1 MSRNSSYILLILAVG
16 LTVVTLGCLGGSSVP
31 PTPEPTPVQVTAKA
45 DMTARETV
53 PEATPTALPTP
64 TPVPEAARVPGAV
77 TPTAVA
83 PEAPP
88 TATPTPVPYESEAAM
103 YDMFPGFT
111 MSMSQTLEAL
121 EQIKLNNDSSM
132 IPVLIEVMRF
142 MPTRSSRDSV
152 ADTLRALTG
161 QPYAGDDW
169 DKWMDWMGAN
179 LDGIE
184 PPEGY
189 PDWKARLYSAI
200 DERFAYFLRPAR
212 DFSRIRLE
220 EIVWGG
226 VRPDGIPDLRR
237 PSFVEA
243 SEAGYMNP
251 DDRVF
256 GLEINGDV
264 RAYPLRVVN
273 AHEMVNDSVGGEP
286 ISLMW

>member
-1 MSRNSSYILLILAVG
+1 MPRMERERVGAAVVG
-16 LTVVTLGCLGGSSVP
+16 IMMATLSCIGGSSVP
-31 PTPEPTPVQVTAKA
+31 PTPEPTPVQVTANA
-45 DMTARETV
+45 EVEVR
-53 PEATPTALPTP
+53 EATPVPSPTALPTSTPLPKEAQVPGATP
-64 TPVPEAARVPGAV
+64 TPVPAPDTPAA
-77 TPTAVA
+77 
-83 PEAPP
+83 
-88 TATPTPVPYESEAAM
+88 VPYESEAAM

-111 MSMSQTLEAL
+111 MSMSRTLETL
-121 EQIKLNNDSSM
+121 EQIKVNNDSSM

-142 MPTRSSRDSV
+142 MPTQSSRDSV

-161 QPYAGDDW
+161 QPFEGNDW
-169 DKWMDWMGAN
+169 DKWMDWMGTN
-179 LDGIE
+179 LDDIE

-200 DERFAYFLRPAR
+200 DERFAFFLRPAR

-237 PSFVEA
+237 PSFLEA
-243 SEAGYMNP
+243 SEAGHMRP

>member
-1 MSRNSSYILLILAVG
+1 M
-16 LTVVTLGCLGGSSVP
+16 P
-31 PTPEPTPVQVTAKA
+31 PTPEPTPAQVSAKA
-45 DMTARETV
+45 DMSSKATTAAATTPTPIPTSTTV
-53 PEATPTALPTP
+53 PEATKAPDATPTAMAEEVTPDPTP
-64 TPVPEAARVPGAV
+64 TA
-77 TPTAVA
+77 
-83 PEAPP
+83 
-88 TATPTPVPYESEAAM
+88 VPYESEAAM

-111 MSMSQTLEAL
+111 ISLPQTLETL
-121 EQIKLNNDSSM
+121 EQIKLNDDSSM

-161 QPYAGDDW
+161 QPFEGNDW
-169 DKWMDWMGAN
+169 DKWMDWMGEN
-179 LDGIE
+179 LDDIQ

-189 PDWKARLYSAI
+189 PEWKGKLYSAR
-200 DERFAYFLRPAR
+200 DERFAFFLRPAR

-237 PSFVEA
+237 PSFLEA
-243 SEAGYMNP
+243 SEAEYMNP

>member
-1 MSRNSSYILLILAVG
+1 MPRNPLYIPLILVVG
-16 LTVVTLGCLGGSSVP
+16 LTAVALGCFGGSSVP
-31 PTPEPTPVQVTAKA
+31 PTPEPTPARVSANA
-45 DMTARETV
+45 DMSAKTTAAA
-53 PEATPTALPTP
+53 PSPTP
-64 TPVPEAARVPGAV
+64 IPTSTPVPEATQAPDA
-77 TPTAVA
+77 TPTA
-83 PEAPP
+83 
-88 TATPTPVPYESEAAM
+88 ATPDPTPTSTAVPYESEAAM

-121 EQIKLNNDSSM
+121 ERIKQNDDSSM

-142 MPTRSSRDSV
+142 MPTQSSRDSV
-152 ADTLRALTG
+152 ADALRALTD
-161 QPYAGDDW
+161 QPFEGNDW

-179 LDGIE
+179 LDEIE

-237 PSFVEA
+237 PSFLEA
-243 SEAGYMNP
+243 SDAEYMDP

>member
-1 MSRNSSYILLILAVG
+1 MFRNSSYILLILAVG
-16 LTVVTLGCLGGSSVP
+16 LTAVALGCFAGSSVP
-31 PTPEPTPVQVTAKA
+31 PTPEPTPVQVTANAEVKV
-45 DMTARETV
+45 R
-53 PEATPTALPTP
+53 EATPVPSPTALPTS
-64 TPVPEAARVPGAV
+64 TPVPKDIQVPDA
-77 TPTAVA
+77 TPIPVPAS
-83 PEAPP
+83 
-88 TATPTPVPYESEAAM
+88 ATPTVIPYESETAM

-111 MSMSQTLEAL
+111 ISMPRTLETL
-121 EQIKLNNDSSM
+121 EQIKQNNDSSM

-152 ADTLRALTG
+152 ADTLRALTD
-161 QPYAGDDW
+161 QSYAGDDW

-179 LDGIE
+179 LDDIR

-200 DERFAYFLRPAR
+200 DERFAFFLRPAR

-237 PSFVEA
+237 PSFLEA
-243 SEAGYMNP
+243 SEAEYMNP

>member
-1 MSRNSSYILLILAVG
+1 MSRSSSYIPLILAVV
-16 LTVVTLGCLGGSSVP
+16 LTAVSLGCFGGSPVS
-31 PTPEPTPVQVTAKA
+31 PTPEPTPVQVTANA
-45 DMTARETV
+45 EVRV
-53 PEATPTALPTP
+53 QEATPVPSPTALPTS
-64 TPVPEAARVPGAV
+64 TPIAKDTQVPGS
-77 TPTAVA
+77 TPTSVPA
-83 PEAPP
+83 PAI
-88 TATPTPVPYESEAAM
+88 PYESEAAM

-111 MSMSQTLEAL
+111 TAMPRTLETL
-121 EQIKLNNDSSM
+121 EQIKQNNDSSM
-132 IPVLIEVMRF
+132 IPVLVEVMRF

-152 ADTLRALTG
+152 ADTLQALTG
-161 QPYAGDDW
+161 QPFEGNDW

-179 LDGIE
+179 LDDIE

-200 DERFAYFLRPAR
+200 DERFAFFLRPAR

-237 PSFVEA
+237 PSFLEA
-243 SEAGYMNP
+243 SDAEHMRP

>member
-1 MSRNSSYILLILAVG
+1 MPRIEQVCAGAAAIGMMMAALSCV
-16 LTVVTLGCLGGSSVP
+16 GGSSVP
-31 PTPEPTPVQVTAKA
+31 PTPEPTPVQVTANAEVKVREA
-45 DMTARETV
+45 SPVPSPTARPTSTPIPKDAQV
-53 PEATPTALPTP
+53 PDATP
-64 TPVPEAARVPGAV
+64 TPVPAPA
-77 TPTAVA
+77 TPTA
-83 PEAPP
+83 
-88 TATPTPVPYESEAAM
+88 VPYESEAAM

-111 MSMSQTLEAL
+111 MSMSQTLETL
-121 EQIKLNNDSSM
+121 EQIKVNSDSAM

-142 MPTRSSRDSV
+142 MPTQSSRDSV

-161 QPYAGDDW
+161 QPFEGNDW

-179 LDGIE
+179 LDDIE

-200 DERFAYFLRPAR
+200 DERFAFFLRPAR
-212 DFSRIRLE
+212 DFSKIRLE

-237 PSFVEA
+237 PSFLEA
-243 SEAGYMNP
+243 SDAEHMRP

-256 GLEINGDV
+256 GLEINGDI

>member
-1 MSRNSSYILLILAVG
+1 MSRSSSYIPLILAVV
-16 LTVVTLGCLGGSSVP
+16 LTAVSLGCFGGSPVS
-31 PTPEPTPVQVTAKA
+31 PTPEPTPVQVTANA
-45 DMTARETV
+45 EVRV
-53 PEATPTALPTP
+53 QEATPVPSPTALPTP
-64 TPVPEAARVPGAV
+64 TPIAKDTQVPGS
-77 TPTAVA
+77 TPTSVPA
-83 PEAPP
+83 PATS
-88 TATPTPVPYESEAAM
+88 TAIPYESEAAM

-111 MSMSQTLEAL
+111 TAMPRTLETL
-121 EQIKLNNDSSM
+121 EQIKQNNDSSM
-132 IPVLIEVMRF
+132 IPVLVEVMRF

-152 ADTLRALTG
+152 ADTLQALTG
-161 QPYAGDDW
+161 QPFEGNDW

-179 LDGIE
+179 LDDIE

-200 DERFAYFLRPAR
+200 DERFAFFLRPAR

-237 PSFVEA
+237 PSFLEA
-243 SEAGYMNP
+243 SDAEHMRP

-256 GLEINGDV
+256 GLEINGAV

>member
-1 MSRNSSYILLILAVG
+1 MPSNLLYIHLILVVG
-16 LTVVTLGCLGGSSVP
+16 LSAVALGCFGGSSVP
-31 PTPEPTPVQVTAKA
+31 PTPEPTPAQVSARA
-45 DMTARETV
+45 DMSAKTTIAAPTS
-53 PEATPTALPTP
+53 TPTPTS
-64 TPVPEAARVPGAV
+64 TPVPEATR
-77 TPTAVA
+77 A
-83 PEAPP
+83 PD
-88 TATPTPVPYESEAAM
+88 ATPTSVDKEATPSPVPTAVPYESEAAM

-111 MSMSQTLEAL
+111 MSMQQTLEAL
-121 EQIKLNNDSSM
+121 ERIKQNDDSSM

-161 QPYAGDDW
+161 QPYEGNDW

-179 LDGIE
+179 LDDIE

-200 DERFAYFLRPAR
+200 DERFAFFLRPAR
-212 DFSRIRLE
+212 DTSRIRLE
-220 EIVWGG
+220 EVVWGG

-237 PSFVEA
+237 PSFLEA
-243 SEAGYMNP
+243 SEADYMDP